1 MKGKVESYSGHPV
14 DGISLEGW
22 VSRSGRE
29 AWRGSVTIDKD
40 HSFRIPLKLSDHGEY
55 RLTIRALD
63 ATGETR
69 DFEHRFTVSSGLSL
83 KAELENAASGDFT
96 IRSATL

>member
-1 MKGKVESYSGHPV
+1 MEIVCKRQTLARSSFRVDDFVLPTFEITFDPQEGPYLPDSAFVVKGKVESYSGHPV

-40 HSFRIPLKLSDHGEY
+40 HSFRIPLKLSDHGE
-55 RLTIRALD
+55 
-63 ATGETR
+63 
-69 DFEHRFTVSSGLSL
+69 
-83 KAELENAASGDFT
+83 
-96 IRSATL
+96 